1 MAVPLAEARAH
12 LGELVSQ
19 ARHGHCPVTLT
30 EHGAPVAAIIGVDDL
45 ADLQDGAAIA
55 RHIADKAA
63 DRVTGVVVRNPE
75 DIEAALDAWDERPA

>member
-1 MAVPLAEARAH
+1 MTP
-12 LGELVSQ
+12 
-19 ARHGHCPVTLT
+19 T
-30 EHGAPVAAIIGVDDL
+30 EHGMPVAAIIGVDDL

-63 DRVTGVVVRNPE
+63 NRVTGVIVSTPE